1 MNLSVERLQSSGCKS
16 TVDQET
22 LFILRVMLKQF
33 EDKVELV
40 ILSQVPV
47 QLHTLHMPRVVGS
60 VRQLD
65 HLSHCVF

>member
-1 MNLSVERLQSSGCKS
+1 M
-16 TVDQET
+16 DQET
-22 LFILRVMLKQF
+22 LFILTVMLKQF

-40 ILSQVPV
+40 ILSQLPV

>member
-1 MNLSVERLQSSGCKS
+1 M
-16 TVDQET
+16 DQET
-22 LFILRVMLKQF
+22 LFILTVMLKQF
-33 EDKVELV
+33 EDKVV
-40 ILSQVPV
+40 ILSQLPV